1 MAKNL
6 STISD
11 ITPKKEVQENNV
23 MKMAKAVE
31 VVQLRLFPCNWL
43 VINAIKKG

>member
-11 ITPKKEVQENNV
+11 ITPKKEVQENI
-23 MKMAKAVE
+23 ARHE
-31 VVQLRLFPCNWL
+31 DGESGRSGTVVIVPLQL
-43 VINAIKKG
+43 ADY